1 MQALK
6 DVGEI
11 TALLSNTPLS
21 ASPLWDKPL
30 DELHPAQLHAFL
42 TRLTLDGH
50 GEEARRIA
58 EIVMAQ
64 IHAVSALTAVKSLPI
79 LSFAIPQARMTLGE
93 LREGLQTLT
102 RPRPAAVLFGL
113 ETDLEIDRLITLTW
127 DRANELRK
135 SGTLSKMAHDV
146 LRLTPRHLTTP
157 YVFWQNFHDGVA
169 PLFGLSLELA
179 ELFDMEWPELR
190 KAYGTIIKLDPDVER
205 LMWVTQI

>member
-64 IHAVSALTAVKSLPI
+64 IHAVQTPALAVPI
-79 LSFAIPQARMTLGE
+79 LGFAIPQERMTLGE
-93 LREGLQTLT
+93 LRAGLQTLT

-113 ETDLEIDRLITLTW
+113 EADLEIDSLITLKW
-127 DRANELRK
+127 DRANDLRQ

-146 LRLTPRHLTTP
+146 LRLMPRHLGSP
-157 YVFWQNFHDGVA
+157 YVFWQEINGAAA

-179 ELFDMEWPELR
+179 DVFDMEWSELR
-190 KAYGTIIKLDPDVER
+190 NAYRTIIKLDPDAER
-205 LMWVTQI
+205 LMWITRI